1 MGMTPE
7 RATKALIERL
17 EIENEQLRQ
26 KIKRLSGAGRA
37 APLDVGEWYAIKE
50 RYGLT
55 AGQAQMVLVMAK
67 RGEKFT
73 ALADFA
79 RAMPNAPRS
88 HETMKVQLSGIR
100 RALRSHGIG
109 MQTARG
115 FGYRLIGWPS

>member
-1 MGMTPE
+1 MTPE
-7 RATKALIERL
+7 RALRAVIERL
-17 EIENEQLRQ
+17 EIENETLKQ
-26 KIKRLSGAGRA
+26 KLARMAPTPRKA
-37 APLDVGEWYAIKE
+37 ALDLGEWYAIKE

-73 ALADFA
+73 SLADFV
-79 RAMPNAPRS
+79 RAMPNGPKS